1 MLKKILYFVLSFL
14 LLLAIVSSVF
24 LKKIPSGGEIY
35 ASDFDEGYLL
45 YLESIKI
52 DTVSKEIISNIYQIN
67 DNNVSSELLKI
78 CSSINCYRE
87 IEAAKDIMLAG
98 TQLQEELRL
107 YFLTS
112 NYCYKIIPINWEN
125 YSSVSWSQYPI
136 KQERADKPTLKVW
149 RIDLFDVAAE
159 DFLSY
164 AQNFQGQDSLNSEGG
179 IGWYSILSTDLY
191 SKLLELMASLNNSSM
206 IVAR

>member
-1 MLKKILYFVLSFL
+1 MPIKRDLGTRNFQSATEQPTLSGTHHCKRYYHHHDRNRTNRHRWYPNNYHRVRKTDCRL
-14 LLLAIVSSVF
+14 QRS
-24 LKKIPSGGEIY
+24 K
-35 ASDFDEGYLL
+35 
-45 YLESIKI
+45 SI
-52 DTVSKEIISNIYQIN
+52 
-67 DNNVSSELLKI
+67 
-78 CSSINCYRE
+78 
-87 IEAAKDIMLAG
+87 
-98 TQLQEELRL
+98 
-107 YFLTS
+107 
-112 NYCYKIIPINWEN
+112 
-125 YSSVSWSQYPI
+125 I

-191 SKLLELMASLNNSSM
+191 SKLLGLMASLNNSSM